1 MNRYIFNR
9 NTSFKEIQIEI
20 TVRYYLTPLRA

>member
-20 TVRYYLTPLRA
+20 RVRYYLTPLRA